1 MNREE
6 WEIELE
12 SRKMLQDNMVTDMR
26 KNRFIEEIKNGLG
39 EEILKEPNRKI
50 KKQTIIDKIKKIFS
64 K

>member
-39 EEILKEPNRKI
+39 EEILKEPNRKV